1 MFQTMLLW
9 SILVS
14 KNNLYALY
22 NFHHTLLF
30 LIIQEFIFEF
40 SFLWLSV
47 KEVWQSN
54 NFISDNKGS
63 SLFEASLLFSE
74 KHINCL
80 IVII

>member
-14 KNNLYALY
+14 KNNLYALC

-40 SFLWLSV
+40 SLA
-47 KEVWQSN
+47 KCER
-54 NFISDNKGS
+54 KGV
-63 SLFEASLLFSE
+63 A
-74 KHINCL
+74 K
-80 IVII
+80 